1 MQFLPPLIVVL
12 LACSTSLQVA
22 AQAPAPPAPPA
33 DSTTIRIGLIFPLT
47 GGSADMGNSARVGAQ
62 VAVNEINEV
71 GGYLGRKLQLVIRDD
86 EANPDVGLK
95 HAEELVL
102 KEKVT
107 ATIGFCNS
115 GVAMK
120 ALDVFQKN
128 KHLLF
133 VPCATGTAITA
144 KYPAQESFIFR
155 TAARDQLQ
163 TQFLVDEIVN
173 RKLKKVALLVDTS
186 GYGDAGLKDL
196 EAALEK
202 AGLKAHVVVRFKVG
216 VKTLADEMKQLKDS
230 GADALIGWTVGPEQ
244 GVISASR
251 AAAGWKV
258 PQFGP
263 WGLSHASAFA
273 ASSGAV
279 ENVMMVQTVLPN
291 PTMERNNTFLRGY
304 AKLSKEQPIGSMMS
318 ASQTYDAMHL
328 LLRGIFASKGD
339 LSGPALKTALE
350 NLKQPYR
357 GVVTTYDQPFSA
369 SDHDAISS
377 NMLWLGTWR
386 GGERTYTYTE
396 DAARASI
403 IRRKQ

>member
-1 MQFLPPLIVVL
+1 MKFSLRL
-12 LACSTSLQVA
+12 LAILFFCVAPIYAA
-22 AQAPAPPAPPA
+22 AQAPAQPTEVAP
-33 DSTTIRIGLIFPLT
+33 IRIGLIFPLT

-62 VAVNEINEV
+62 VAVNEINEFS
-71 GGYLGRKLQLVIRDD
+71 GFLGRKLQLVIRDD
-86 EANPDVGLK
+86 EANPDIGLK

-133 VPCATGTAITA
+133 VTCATGTAITA
-144 KYPAQESFIFR
+144 KYPAQESYIFR

-163 TQFLVDEIVN
+163 TQFLVDEIVK

-202 AGLKAHVVVRFKVG
+202 AGLKPHKVIRFKVG
-216 VKTLADEMKQLKDS
+216 VKTLADEIKQLKDS

-251 AAAGWKV
+251 VEAGWKV

-273 ASSGAV
+273 ASGGAV
-279 ENVMMVQTVLPN
+279 ENAMMVQTVLPN
-291 PTMERNNTFLRGY
+291 PTMERNSAFLRGY
-304 AKLSKEQPIGSMMS
+304 TKLSKEQPIGSMMS

-328 LLRGIFASKGD
+328 LLRAIFFSKGD
-339 LSGPALKTALE
+339 LSGPALKNALE
-350 NLKQPYR
+350 NLPQPYR

-369 SDHDAISS
+369 KDHDAISS

-386 GGERTYTYTE
+386 AGERTYTYAE
-396 DAARASI
+396 DAARASV